1 MNSSN
6 FTAPSAGFSH
16 PQKGRPT
23 FRLGLSPATLLAVMI
38 VPSFLNAQ
46 TNQIAVQIYPG
57 KASITI
63 GATVT
68 FTAYVS
74 YTTNKAVNW
83 LVNGVV
89 GGNSTVGTIINGV
102 YQAPASLPNPVIV
115 SVQAQSQANTSVI
128 STASTVTL
136 SNTTP
141 VISSVSPNPV
151 SYGVFTI
158 TVTGTGFI
166 PTAQVIYG
174 TTTLH
179 TTFVSSTTLKAT
191 GNAAPVVGA
200 VVPVTVVNPGATPLT
215 SAAVGVP
222 LQQGNA
228 LVSYAS
234 AFHFLEQATFGPIPA
249 DIAHL
254 QQVGLQQW
262 FTEQSNASISPY
274 TPNAPGFGTLQSD
287 FFRNALSGA
296 DQLRQ
301 RVAYA
306 LSEIFVI
313 SGYKDYQTSEF
324 EPYLQIL
331 QSDALGNFY
340 DLMTDITLSP
350 SMGLYLDLANNVK
363 GVNASLPNENYA
375 RELMQLFCTGPN
387 VLNTDGTPK
396 LDGSGNTI
404 PLYTES
410 TIQNFARAFTGWT
423 YPVMPGSQPQATNP
437 QYFVGPMVAWEANHD
452 TGAKTLLNGAQL
464 PAGQTAEQDT
474 QAALQNI
481 FNHPNVGPFVSTL
494 LIQHLVSS
502 NPSPAYVKRI
512 AQVFNDDGT
521 GTRGNLA
528 AVVKAIL
535 LDTEARHSDDPS
547 TWIPTGGHL
556 REPVLFMTSVLR
568 NLNVTASGSNGLV
581 GPLSLMSQS
590 LFYPQSVAGYYPP
603 SYSLPG
609 STTLL
614 GPEFNIMNSSSGLY
628 RVNWVNGISWGG
640 VAGGGVNLDLSPF
653 VALAADPTGAALVQA
668 VNNAFLAG
676 QMPQAMQTA
685 VMGAVTSLPYSAAS
699 RVASAIYLAASSGLY
714 QVQH

>member
-1 MNSSN
+1 MIFRTRTGN
-6 FTAPSAGFSH
+6 FF
-16 PQKGRPT
+16 K
-23 FRLGLSPATLLAVMI
+23 FKCPAALLAGMLA
-38 VPSFLNAQ
+38 PAFLNAQ
-46 TNQIAVQIYPG
+46 NSQIAVQIYPG
-57 KASITI
+57 RASVSI

-68 FTAYVS
+68 FTPYVS
-74 YTTNKAVNW
+74 YTSNKAVNW
-83 LVNGVV
+83 FVNGIA
-89 GGNSTVGTIINGV
+89 GGNQTVGTIAGGT
-102 YQAPASLPNPVIV
+102 YQAPASLPNPVTV
-115 SVQAQSQANTSVI
+115 SVQAQSQENPSVI
-128 STASTVTL
+128 SAASTITL

-141 VISSVSPNPV
+141 VISSVSPKPI
-151 SYGVFTI
+151 SYGPFTI
-158 TVTGTGFI
+158 TVTGNGFI
-166 PTAQVIYG
+166 PTAQVVYG
-174 TTTLH
+174 TTTLN
-179 TTFVSSTTLKAT
+179 TTFISSTTLKAT
-191 GNAAPVVGA
+191 GTAAPVVGA

-222 LQQGNA
+222 LQEGNA
-228 LVSYAS
+228 QVSYAS
-234 AFHFLEQATFGPIPA
+234 AFHFLEQATFGPTPA
-249 DIAHL
+249 AIDHL
-254 QQVGLQQW
+254 QQVGFQQW
-262 FTEQSNASISPY
+262 FTEQLNSPISPY
-274 TPNAPGFGTLQSD
+274 TPDASGFGQLQSD
-287 FFRNALSGA
+287 FFFNALSGP

-301 RVAYA
+301 RVAFA

-313 SGYKDYQTSEF
+313 SGYKDFQTSEF

-331 QSDALGNFY
+331 QSDAFGNFY
-340 DLMTDITLSP
+340 DLMSDITLSP
-350 SMGLYLDLANNVK
+350 SMGLYLDMANNVK
-363 GVNASLPNENYA
+363 GVNGSLPNENYA
-375 RELMQLFCTGPN
+375 RELMQLFCTGPIL
-387 VLNTDGTPK
+387 LNPNGTPK

-423 YPVMPGSQPQATNP
+423 YPVMPGSQPQGTNP

-452 TGAKTLLNGAQL
+452 TGAKTLLNGTQL

-481 FNHPNVGPFVSTL
+481 FNHPNVGPFVSTM

-502 NPSPAYVKRI
+502 NPSPAYVQRV

-528 AVVKAIL
+528 AVLKAIL
-535 LDTEARHSDDPS
+535 LDKEARQSDDPS

-568 NLNVTASGSNGLV
+568 NLDVSASGSNGLV

-603 SYSLPG
+603 SYPLPG
-609 STTLL
+609 SSSLL
-614 GPEFNIMNSSSGLY
+614 GPEFDVMNSSSGLD

-640 VAGGGVNLDLSPF
+640 VAGGGVTLDLSPF

-668 VNNAFLAG
+668 VNNAFMAG
-676 QMPQAMQTA
+676 QMPEAIQTA
-685 VMGAVTSLPYSAAS
+685 VAGAVTSMPYSAAS
-699 RVASAIYLAASSGLY
+699 RVASAIYLTATSGLY